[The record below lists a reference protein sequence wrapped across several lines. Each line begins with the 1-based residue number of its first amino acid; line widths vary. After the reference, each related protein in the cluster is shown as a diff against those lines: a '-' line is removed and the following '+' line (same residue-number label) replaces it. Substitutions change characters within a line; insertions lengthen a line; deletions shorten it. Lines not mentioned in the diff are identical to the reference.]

1 MPPPQQHSRV
11 NAQSLACRMHL
22 TSFCIQSQVQDPSEK
37 ARQDSDSMALIF
49 GPYTGTFHKVQL
61 AQDLPFNCRLC
72 GIARMA

>member
-1 MPPPQQHSRV
+1 
-11 NAQSLACRMHL
+11 
-22 TSFCIQSQVQDPSEK
+22 
-37 ARQDSDSMALIF
+37 MALIF